1 MWFFNR
7 NRELAY
13 LALEVAKMKRQVKI
27 LTDAAETVAKGK
39 RPRLKK
45 DGTLAKKVGR
55 KRLTKKV

>member
-1 MWFFNR
+1 
-7 NRELAY
+7 
-13 LALEVAKMKRQVKI
+13 VKI